1 MSVFSSPSFDHHEL
15 VSFTEDPASGL
26 KAIIAVHNSNLGP
39 AVGGCRMYPY
49 STDDDAVEDV
59 LRLSR
64 GMTYKSALAGLP
76 MGGGKAVIIGDHRT
90 QKTPELLRAMG
101 DFIEK
106 LGGKY
111 VTAEDSGTT
120 VKDMKVIGERTR
132 FVSGVVD
139 NHSYGGDPS
148 PFTAYG
154 IFCGIQAAIKHK
166 LGKDSVRKVRIAI
179 QGAGAVGRHLSEL
192 LMKDGAIVY
201 VADLNQDNL
210 DAAMA
215 LGAEAVPV
223 EDIIGLDVDV
233 FAPCAMGAILNNDS
247 IAKLKASIVAG
258 GANNQLARNQHG
270 ETLRQAGILYAPD
283 FVINAGGII
292 EIHYQRT
299 GESAN
304 SKAHISK
311 IGDTLMDIFR
321 LSDEQKVST
330 VAIAEQLAE
339 SKFRNGALKLSAAY
353 SASNNA

>member
-15 VSFTEDPASGL
+15 VSFTEDPISGL

-49 STDDDAVEDV
+49 SSDDDAVEDV

-76 MGGGKAVIIGDHRT
+76 LGGGKAVIIGNHRT
-90 QKTPELLRAMG
+90 DKTPELLRAMG

-111 VTAEDSGTT
+111 ITAEDSGTT
-120 VKDMKVIGERTR
+120 VGDMKVIGERTR

-139 NHSYGGDPS
+139 NHSHGGDPS
-148 PFTAYG
+148 PYTAYG
-154 IFCGIQAAIKHK
+154 IYCGIQAAIKHK
-166 LGKDSVRKVRIAI
+166 LGKDSVRGVKLAV

-192 LMKDGAIVY
+192 LIKDGAKVY
-201 VADLNQDNL
+201 IADVNQENL
-210 DAAMA
+210 DAAIAM
-215 LGAEAVPV
+215 GAESVDV
-223 EDIIGLDVDV
+223 DKIIGMDVDV
-233 FAPCAMGAILNNDS
+233 FAPCAMGAILNDES
-247 IAKLKASIVAG
+247 IAQLKASIVAG
-258 GANNQLARNQHG
+258 GANNQLARHHHG

-299 GESAN
+299 NSPDK

-311 IGDTLMDIFR
+311 IGDTLIEIFR
-321 LSDEQKVST
+321 LSDEQECST
-330 VAIAEQLAE
+330 IEIAEQLAK
-339 SKFRNGALKLSAAY
+339 SKFQNGAMKLSAAY
-353 SASNNA
+353 STSNNA